1 MVSRSLGK
9 VAARFTNAVKP
20 FSSRE
25 RAKEFARQLKAEY
38 EAGKSGAPADDEADA
53 TAVASSLRDIDWA
66 KVRAATAERTTDAAE
81 KMRAMAAEVDW
92 GKAQP
97 MAAQVS
103 SALIAAV
110 ASGHLPVGGRVGGT
124 VVRAIMN
131 DRDLA
136 QRVGATLHRD
146 AAPMPPDFRGE
157 LGQAIDT
164 TASE

>member
-97 MAAQVS
+97 MPGVE
-103 SALIAAV
+103 
-110 ASGHLPVGGRVGGT
+110 R
-124 VVRAIMN
+124 
-131 DRDLA
+131 
-136 QRVGATLHRD
+136 
-146 AAPMPPDFRGE
+146 
-157 LGQAIDT
+157 
-164 TASE
+164 